1 MEYEVF
7 KEKFE
12 KYLKEIQIVLKE
24 KQLKQ
29 FYDYMNILI
38 EWNKKINL
46 TTIVEPEEI
55 ILKHFIDSI
64 IICNEIKEG
73 SSLIDVGTG
82 AGFPGIPIKILRDD
96 INVVLLDSLN
106 KRIKFLNEVIN
117 CLKLEKISTVH
128 GRAED
133 VAKNK
138 LYREQFDIAISRAV
152 ANLST
157 LSEYLIPFVKI
168 GGMDISMKSSEIAD
182 ELNKAKV
189 AINLFGGKI
198 VESKEYILPNSD
210 IKRSLILI
218 QKEKSTH
225 ARYPRRPGLPAKE
238 PIIL

>member
-7 KEKFE
+7 KERFE
-12 KYLKEIQIVLKE
+12 YYLKEIEIILNE

-46 TTIVEPEEI
+46 TAIVEPEEI

-64 IICNEIKEG
+64 IISKEIKEG

-82 AGFPGIPIKILRDD
+82 AGFPGIPLKILRDD
-96 INVVLLDSLN
+96 ITVVLLDSLN
-106 KRIKFLNEVIN
+106 KRIKFLTEVIDV
-117 CLKLEKISTVH
+117 LELENISTIH
-128 GRAED
+128 GRAEE
-133 VAKNK
+133 AGKNK
-138 LYREQFDIAISRAV
+138 LYREKFDIAISRAV

-168 GGMDISMKSSEIAD
+168 GGMDISMKGSEITD
-182 ELNKAKV
+182 ELNQAKT
-189 AINLFGGKI
+189 AIKLFGGTI
-198 VESKEYILPNSD
+198 IGSKEYILPNSD
-210 IKRSLILI
+210 IKRNLILI
-218 QKEKSTH
+218 KKEKSTH
-225 ARYPRRPGLPAKE
+225 SRYPRRPGIPAKE